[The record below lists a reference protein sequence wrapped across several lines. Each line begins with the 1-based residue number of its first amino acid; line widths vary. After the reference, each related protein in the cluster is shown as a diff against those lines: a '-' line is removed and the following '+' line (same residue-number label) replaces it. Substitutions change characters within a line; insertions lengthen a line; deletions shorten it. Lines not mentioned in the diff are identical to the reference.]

1 MSLLYIITMKNW
13 MPYTI
18 DGHRYVLSILEWSP
32 SMNMVTYIFIT
43 RTAVWTYGRMYGP
56 NCER

>member
-1 MSLLYIITMKNW
+1 

-18 DGHRYVLSILEWSP
+18 DVHRYVLSVLEWSP

-43 RTAVWTYGRMYGP
+43 RTAVWTYGRPYV
-56 NCER
+56 RSKL